1 LQKEYFMDYPQLI
14 TKDQELASLIHT
26 DIELLSLLK
35 RFNIK
40 LGVGDQSIK
49 QVCELNGINVDF
61 FLEIV
66 NIFHNKNY
74 FPAAKLQSFSISLI
88 VNFLK
93 ESHFYYNEAMIP
105 DIEELIHQLKWTG
118 DDHSRNLKILKK
130 FFNEYRKEVKTH
142 TKQEEETVYP
152 YTVFIEESY
161 IKNKNIDECYK
172 KMQEY
177 SITNY
182 AEEHNNIEEKLTDLK
197 NIIIKYLPPSINQDI
212 AFKIL
217 HKLYKL
223 EKDLNHHASIEEKI
237 LVPKIL
243 EMEKKL
249 KEINMLKNNH

>member
-1 LQKEYFMDYPQLI
+1 MYYPELI
-14 TKDQELASLIHT
+14 TKDQELANLIHT
-26 DIELLSLLK
+26 DIELLSLLR

-40 LGVGDQSIK
+40 LGVGNQSIEE
-49 QVCELNGINVDF
+49 VCKSKGINVDF

-66 NIFHNKNY
+66 NIFYSKNY
-74 FPAAKLQSFSISLI
+74 FPTAKLQSFSISLI

-93 ESHFYYNEAMIP
+93 ESHIYYNEEMIP
-105 DIEELIHQLKWTG
+105 AIEELIHQLVWTG
-118 DDHSRNLKILKK
+118 DEHERNHKILKK
-130 FFNEYRKEVKTH
+130 FFNEYLKEVKTH
-142 TKQEEETVYP
+142 TEQEEETVYP
-152 YTVFIEESY
+152 YTVFIEESCME
-161 IKNKNIDECYK
+161 NKNIDECYK

-197 NIIIKYLPPSINQDI
+197 NIIIKYLPPSENQDV
-212 AFKIL
+212 AYRIL

-249 KEINMLKNNH
+249 KEINSSKKT

>member
-1 LQKEYFMDYPQLI
+1 MEYLGLI
-14 TKDQELASLIHT
+14 TKDQELANLIYT
-26 DIELLSLLK
+26 DIELLSLLR

-40 LGVGDQSIK
+40 LGVGDKSIEE
-49 QVCELNGINVDF
+49 VCKSNGVNVDF

-74 FPAAKLQSFSISLI
+74 FPTAKLQSFSISLI

-93 ESHFYYNEAMIP
+93 ESHIYYNEEMIP
-105 DIEELIHQLKWTG
+105 AIEALIHQLVWTG
-118 DDHSRNLKILKK
+118 DDHERNLKILKK
-130 FFNEYRKEVKTH
+130 FFNEYRKEVKAH
-142 TKQEEETVYP
+142 TQQEEETVYP
-152 YTVFIEESY
+152 YTVFVEESCM
-161 IKNKNIDECYK
+161 KNKNIKACYE

-197 NIIIKYLPPSINQDI
+197 NIIIKYLSPSRNQDI
-212 AFKIL
+212 AFKVL
-217 HKLYKL
+217 SELFKL
-223 EKDLNHHASIEEKI
+223 EKDLNHHAAIEEKI

-249 KEINMLKNNH
+249 KNLNSSKKA